1 MRAFVTMKK
10 YISTNVF
17 EQKYINELVFKD
29 NKRIDILEE
38 IFSKFEEKKKVNEI
52 YFEGQIYDVYLN

>member
-1 MRAFVTMKK
+1 MKK